1 MILVGEV
8 LRSLPDA
15 EDWYRT
21 RGLGY
26 NFVIDV
32 SRSIECPTVS
42 KNTKVFDAIS
52 LSVVEFRVVRLV
64 IDGNY
69 VYDWEMLA

>member
-15 EDWYRT
+15 EDWYLT

-26 NFVIDV
+26 KFTIDV

-52 LSVVEFRVVRLV
+52 LSVVEFRVVRFV
-64 IDGNY
+64 RDGDY
-69 VYDWEMLA
+69 VYDWEMLV